1 MKLRGI
7 ETAVQKLQAT
17 FRATGEAIEL
27 GLYAGG
33 LIIEKDSLRRTPK
46 DTGHLRNS
54 IYTNAVGKR
63 KVEVGYTAEYAAA
76 VHENLSPS
84 HGIPRGGNKRGTFWD
99 VGEPKFLEKAAH
111 EKEQEALQ
119 AVQDAITAAIEN

>member
-1 MKLRGI
+1 MKLKGI
-7 ETAVQKLQAT
+7 ETALQNLKAT
-17 FRATGEAIEL
+17 IAAAGKATEL

-63 KVEVGYTAEYAAA
+63 KVEVGYTAEYAPA
-76 VHENLSPS
+76 VHENLEARHP
-84 HGIPRGGNKRGTFWD
+84 I
-99 VGEPKFLEKAAH
+99 GEAKFLERAARD
-111 EKEQEALQ
+111 KEQEALQ
-119 AVQDAITAAIEN
+119 AVQDAIAAAIK